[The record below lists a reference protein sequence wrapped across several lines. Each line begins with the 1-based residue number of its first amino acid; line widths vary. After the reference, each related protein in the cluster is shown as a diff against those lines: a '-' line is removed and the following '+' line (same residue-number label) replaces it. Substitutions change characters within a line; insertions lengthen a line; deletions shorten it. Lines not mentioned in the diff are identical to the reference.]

1 MNRPWDTLKEDRKR
15 LNLET
20 ADREGWPF
28 LNLEKR
34 DELKCVSR
42 EKEENRAEI

>member
-20 ADREGWPF
+20 ADREGSPF
-28 LNLEKR
+28 LNWRIEMSLN
-34 DELKCVSR
+34 CVSR
-42 EKEENRAEI
+42 EKVENRAEI